1 MNGEKMSK
9 VKDNTVDDEIDIMG
23 LLQAILYRWWIVL
36 IAAITGFAI
45 ALATTVFLITP
56 KYSATSM
63 IYMRGSG
70 NTIASLADLQIGSEL
85 TNDYQIIFTSRT
97 LLTKT
102 IKELNL
108 DMSYGQ
114 LKSMISISNPSDTRI
129 LQVTVTC
136 DDPDLACSLTNSIVT
151 NGMQAAEEIDSKEP
165 YVIDRAIVQNNPV
178 SPNLTKNVAIGA
190 LVGALLSAIFIAVRY
205 MLNDSLQSTAD
216 IEKYL
221 ELPVLCSIPEIK
233 NCVYE
238 LETRTSKKK
247 RR

>member
-97 LLTKT
+97 LHR
-102 IKELNL
+102 NL
-108 DMSYGQ
+108 IIYLCMIILKCFDIMS
-114 LKSMISISNPSDTRI
+114 
-129 LQVTVTC
+129 
-136 DDPDLACSLTNSIVT
+136 DLRYYL
-151 NGMQAAEEIDSKEP
+151 DRYL
-165 YVIDRAIVQNNPV
+165 YV
-178 SPNLTKNVAIGA
+178 
-190 LVGALLSAIFIAVRY
+190 
-205 MLNDSLQSTAD
+205 
-216 IEKYL
+216 E
-221 ELPVLCSIPEIK
+221 
-233 NCVYE
+233 
-238 LETRTSKKK
+238 
-247 RR
+247 

>member
-1 MNGEKMSK
+1 MCIRDS
-9 VKDNTVDDEIDIMG
+9 
-23 LLQAILYRWWIVL
+23 
-36 IAAITGFAI
+36 
-45 ALATTVFLITP
+45 
-56 KYSATSM
+56 
-63 IYMRGSG
+63 
-70 NTIASLADLQIGSEL
+70 
-85 TNDYQIIFTSRT
+85 
-97 LLTKT
+97 
-102 IKELNL
+102 
-108 DMSYGQ
+108 
-114 LKSMISISNPSDTRI
+114 
-129 LQVTVTC
+129 
-136 DDPDLACSLTNSIVT
+136 TNSIVT

-165 YVIDRAIVQNNPV
+165 YVIDRAIVQNSPV

-221 ELPVLCSIPEIK
+221 ELPVLCSIPENK